1 MPLFVSAGSIIPYGP
16 EIQYAEQ
23 KSSQPIEIRIYPGT
37 NSAFQLYED
46 ENDNYQKGIYPIIP
60 FSWNNS
66 TKTLTI
72 GKRIGEFPG
81 MLEERIFNIV
91 LVKESH
97 GSGINSTGKPDAS
110 IKYNGNKLLIKL

>member
-72 GKRIGEFPG
+72 GKRIGEFR
-81 MLEERIFNIV
+81 EC
-91 LVKESH
+91 
-97 GSGINSTGKPDAS
+97 
-110 IKYNGNKLLIKL
+110 